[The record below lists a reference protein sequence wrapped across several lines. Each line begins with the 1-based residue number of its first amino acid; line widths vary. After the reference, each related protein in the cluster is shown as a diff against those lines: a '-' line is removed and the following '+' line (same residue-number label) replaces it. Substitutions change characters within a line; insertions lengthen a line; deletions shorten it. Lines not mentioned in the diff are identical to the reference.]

1 MTRCTLSDTIKL
13 WTHEPPSLDVRQSL
27 ERLARSFDV
36 CRVAVMPDVHMA
48 EDVCVGSV
56 VATSRWIYPAAVGTD
71 IGCGMLTAR
80 FDAEARVLDDEGTAA
95 RLLAALRRSV
105 PTNRQR
111 SGEFPRQLNEELA
124 ARPLSDRRL
133 ESIKQ
138 RDALVQL
145 GTLGRGNH
153 FLEFQ
158 SDEEGRL
165 WVLIHSGSRA
175 VGKLV
180 TSHHQAVAAAFGLP
194 GLPRLDT
201 EDQTGQN
208 YLADAAWAG
217 DYANQNRL
225 AILATVERVL
235 AEMFQMQLDRSSLI
249 HTQHNYVRSEVHE
262 GTAYWVHR
270 KGAQSARLGE
280 PGIVP
285 GSMNAATFHV
295 TGRGCGEALMSCSH
309 GAGRR
314 LSRGEARHTI
324 SVRQFQ
330 KQVRGVHFDVRR
342 SRGLLD
348 EAPLV
353 YKDIRQVMRTQREL
367 VRIERELQPVL
378 GYKG

>member
-1 MTRCTLSDTIKL
+1 MTRFALPDSISI
-13 WTHEPPSLDVRQSL
+13 WTHEPPSSDVRQSL
-27 ERLARSFDV
+27 ERLARSSDV
-36 CRVAVMPDVHMA
+36 CRVAVMPDVHLA

-80 FDAEARVLDDEGTAA
+80 FDAEARMLDDDGAAA
-95 RLLAALRRSV
+95 RVLAKLRRFV

-111 SGEFPRQLNEELA
+111 SGEFPRQLPAELA
-124 ARPLSDRRL
+124 ARPLSDHRL

-138 RDALVQL
+138 RDGLVQL

-158 SDEEGRL
+158 ADDEGQL

-180 TSHHQAVAAAFGLP
+180 TSHHLAIAAALCP
-194 GLPRLDT
+194 SALLRLDT
-201 EDQTGQN
+201 QHSTGQD

-217 DYANQNRL
+217 DYADQNRL
-225 AILATVERVL
+225 AILAAVERVL
-235 AEMFQMQLDRSSLI
+235 AEMFQVQLDRSSLI
-249 HTQHNYVRSEVHE
+249 HTQHNYVRSEMHE

-280 PGIVP
+280 QGVVP

-295 TGRGCGEALMSCSH
+295 TGRGCAEALTSCSH

-314 LSRGEARHTI
+314 LSRGEARQAI
-324 SVRQFQ
+324 SVRNFL
-330 KQVRGVHFDVRR
+330 KQVRGVHFDASR
-342 SRGLLD
+342 SRALLD

-353 YKDIRQVMRTQREL
+353 YKDIRQVMRAQREL